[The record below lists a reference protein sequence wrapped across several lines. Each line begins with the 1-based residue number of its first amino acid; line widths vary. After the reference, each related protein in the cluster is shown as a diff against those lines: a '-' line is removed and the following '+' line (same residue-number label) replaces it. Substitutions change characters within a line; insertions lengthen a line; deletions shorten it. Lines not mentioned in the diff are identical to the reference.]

1 MCVGGDRPGL
11 SIGTGDILKWVG
23 ATITQLR
30 DLRVQQ
36 VDSLPW
42 SNSLQSA
49 VNRNH
54 VGTSCMSLG
63 LWTLAAEGQGRR
75 GQVGVMAHG
84 PLSSVFPAL
93 THIEPVYGIS
103 LI

>member
-1 MCVGGDRPGL
+1 MGMGFKHCAKGEAGHEGGIAHSVVSLTTGDGEGQSCVCVGGDRPGL

-42 SNSLQSA
+42 SNSLQSEQK
-49 VNRNH
+49 
-54 VGTSCMSLG
+54 SCGDFLYEPGSLDSG
-63 LWTLAAEGQGRR
+63 C
-75 GQVGVMAHG
+75 
-84 PLSSVFPAL
+84 
-93 THIEPVYGIS
+93 
-103 LI
+103 